1 MEGATLIGYKEISGR
16 KGDFTIAYIVF
27 TPEEGNG
34 QACKDCFLNGH
45 PLNEK
50 MIGQAVKVSVNLEN
64 GRISGIKAA

>member
-1 MEGATLIGYKEISGR
+1 MEGATLIGYKQISSK

-27 TPEEGNG
+27 TPDEGLG

-50 MIGQAVKVSVNLEN
+50 MIGQAVRVSINIEN
-64 GRISGIKAA
+64 GRITSITAA